1 MNRLSVSRP
10 SGRKHVSLPFA
21 MSDDTPVLPLPV
33 TTAVIVIVVAKINI
47 ISEKTIAQG
56 VFFPAKS
63 RNNPLAWLSPSG

>member
-1 MNRLSVSRP
+1 
-10 SGRKHVSLPFA
+10 

-33 TTAVIVIVVAKINI
+33 TTAVIDIVVAKINI

>member
-33 TTAVIVIVVAKINI
+33 TTAVIVVAKINI

-63 RNNPLAWLSPSG
+63 RNRPQTGSSPSE